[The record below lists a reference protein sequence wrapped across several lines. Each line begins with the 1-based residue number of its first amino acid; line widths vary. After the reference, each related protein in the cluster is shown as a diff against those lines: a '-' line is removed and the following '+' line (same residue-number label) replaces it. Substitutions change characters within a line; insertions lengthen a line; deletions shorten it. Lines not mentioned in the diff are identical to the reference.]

1 MPTRRAVRPVVLAMV
16 AMLQGLV
23 WAQAAD
29 VAAPLRLTGTP
40 ALTEK
45 PGNASQGLPVF
56 LFGDRLSGRTDLESV
71 IEGDARLRRGDTA
84 VRAERIEYYAPD
96 DRLRARGQVRINRAG
111 DVFEGPE
118 LELRVESFEGS
129 FRQPRYEFLRTGG
142 QGEADRIDFLDDK
155 RAVIHNASYSTC
167 RRDGR
172 PGWMPDWVLNAS
184 RIALD
189 NEEETGRAE
198 GVVVRFKDVPILPV
212 PTLSFPLG
220 DRRKSG
226 WLSPS
231 FGLDSV
237 NGLELS
243 LPYYWNIAPNRDATL
258 YSTLMARR
266 GIDLGAE
273 FRYLESAYRG
283 EARLNVM
290 PSDRLRDRTR
300 WGLTAQH
307 SGQLTPSVG
316 LNLRAARV
324 SDDNYWRDFTR
335 NGTSLTE
342 RLLPT
347 ELTLIG
353 AVGPFSTVGRWL
365 QWQTLQDVSAP
376 IVPPYD
382 RAPQLNAS
390 YVRTN
395 LAGFDASVEMD
406 YTRFVGDASRT
417 GQANAQ
423 RGLVIARLSRP
434 WVWPA
439 GFVTPR
445 IQLHATRY
453 AFDRA
458 LTNGHRDASRIVP
471 SVSLDS
477 GLVFERNT
485 EYGGRKL
492 TQTLEPR
499 AFYVH
504 TPYRDQSFLPN
515 YDSGAL
521 DFNLATIYSDNSYVG
536 NDRIADNHLLTLGV
550 TSRFLEPATGAE
562 LARFGLAQ
570 RIRLRDQRVTL
581 PGEAVV
587 SERLSDMLLGGS
599 LNWNPQWLADATVQ
613 FNPKTRRSIRTTLGG
628 RFNPGPYRTVSA
640 AYRLQRG
647 QSEQLDLGWQWPL
660 NDLWGDRGLALGA
673 GQGQGPGR
681 WYSVGRLNYSLRD
694 SKLVDAILGFE
705 YDAGCWLG
713 RVVFERLQSGV
724 TTSSTRVLLQ
734 LELVGLSRIGS
745 NPLRTLR
752 ENIPRYQYLREQTRP
767 PNRFS
772 NYD

>member
-1 MPTRRAVRPVVLAMV
+1 M
-16 AMLQGLV
+16 
-23 WAQAAD
+23 
-29 VAAPLRLTGTP
+29 
-40 ALTEK
+40 
-45 PGNASQGLPVF
+45 
-56 LFGDRLSGRTDLESV
+56 
-71 IEGDARLRRGDTA
+71 
-84 VRAERIEYYAPD
+84 
-96 DRLRARGQVRINRAG
+96 
-111 DVFEGPE
+111 
-118 LELRVESFEGS
+118 
-129 FRQPRYEFLRTGG
+129 
-142 QGEADRIDFLDDK
+142 
-155 RAVIHNASYSTC
+155 
-167 RRDGR
+167 
-172 PGWMPDWVLNAS
+172 
-184 RIALD
+184 
-189 NEEETGRAE
+189 
-198 GVVVRFKDVPILPV
+198 VVRFKDVPILPV

-570 RIRLRDQRVTL
+570 RIRLHDQRVTL